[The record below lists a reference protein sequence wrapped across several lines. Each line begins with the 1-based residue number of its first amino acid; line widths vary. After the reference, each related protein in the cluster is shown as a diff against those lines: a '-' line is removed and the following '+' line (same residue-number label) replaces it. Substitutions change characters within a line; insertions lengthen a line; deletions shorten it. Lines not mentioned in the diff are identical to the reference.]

1 MSHSNNIAR
10 NSRKAAEEVR
20 DEAQSMI
27 DTVQERASN
36 IAHNVQQMGT
46 DAASAVKEH
55 VQQVRDTA
63 VGYYEDGRDRAV
75 QLERRLEKRVKQHPM
90 NSVLIAVG
98 AGFLLGMLFR
108 RR

>member
-36 IAHNVQQMGT
+36 IAHNVQQMGA
-46 DAASAVKEH
+46 DAATAVKEQ

-75 QLERRLEKRVKQHPM
+75 QLEKRLEKRVKQHPM
-90 NSVLIAVG
+90 NSVLIAIG